1 MTSSSRFSFAGNI
14 TAKVAEMLTQEIV
27 MIAVIFE
34 ADAVPTQQERY
45 LQLAAELRNELVNIE
60 GFISIE
66 RFKSLSTEGK
76 ILSLSWWESEDA
88 VAVWKSNMK
97 HRAAQREGRESIF
110 SFYRIRVA
118 HVLRDYSSE
127 G

>member
-1 MTSSSRFSFAGNI
+1 
-14 TAKVAEMLTQEIV
+14 

-34 ADAVPTQQERY
+34 AQAVSAQQERY
-45 LQLAAELRNELVNIE
+45 LQLAAELRAELVNIE

-76 ILSLSWWESEDA
+76 ILSLSWWESEEA
-88 VAVWKSNMK
+88 VAVWKGNMK
-97 HRAAQREGRESIF
+97 HRAAQMEGRKSIF

-118 HVLRDYSSE
+118 HVLRDYSSD

>member
-1 MTSSSRFSFAGNI
+1 
-14 TAKVAEMLTQEIV
+14 MLTQE
-27 MIAVIFE
+27 IFE

>member
-1 MTSSSRFSFAGNI
+1 
-14 TAKVAEMLTQEIV
+14 

-34 ADAVPTQQERY
+34 ANAIPAQQERY
-45 LQLAAELRNELVNIE
+45 LQLAAELKPELEQIA

-66 RFKSLSTEGK
+66 RFQSLNTVGK
-76 ILSLSWWESEDA
+76 ILSLSWWESEESVIA
-88 VAVWKSNMK
+88 WKQNLKHQVA
-97 HRAAQREGRESIF
+97 QFEGRESIF

-127 G
+127 NRDSGYV